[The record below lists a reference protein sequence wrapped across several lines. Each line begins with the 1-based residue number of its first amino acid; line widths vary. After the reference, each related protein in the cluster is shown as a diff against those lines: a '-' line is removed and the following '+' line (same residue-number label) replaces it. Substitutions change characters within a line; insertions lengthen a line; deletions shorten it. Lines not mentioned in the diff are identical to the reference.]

1 MFHRLAKEMHTLNA
15 HPRRTF
21 PAFARGAVAAAA
33 TVLLVGNSHAT
44 IFRCVDANGANTY
57 SDKPCTSPEPAA
69 PVQDA
74 AAAKHLEKAA
84 APEPAESPREAK
96 ASKILQALQLTSAPG
111 TEGARALRTVNL
123 IAPDLVK
130 QLDPA
135 NPAWTPQHPKWHVV
149 LDFVKADLRKDVD
162 AALRASTF
170 QTNQAVAR
178 EYARH
183 AKDSDMDEMLQYLGS
198 SEGARYIT
206 FQNELK
212 SISNQALDSLMAQ
225 EPITEG
231 EPTEIV
237 LKRRQQLLAL
247 GFDSRFAS
255 DGGGP
260 TPAESAP
267 GSAAILKNTARREG
281 TALDTLYSEYEAY
294 LPAIATFNQ
303 SATAKRFFVA
313 ADPAL
318 RTNSALLSEIGA
330 NFASNAF
337 TNYEQRWRAYYGPPV
352 RSSARTVSVVR
363 AGSTSVVTTRS
374 VSYNGAQ
381 MTRET
386 AALQC
391 EQRETAAY
399 GRVHHYAADGNYQAG
414 LKAIQNTCRAEQNLP
429 PL

>member
-1 MFHRLAKEMHTLNA
+1 MEMHTLRDRR
-15 HPRRTF
+15 RRTVF
-21 PAFARGAVAAAA
+21 DLAPGAVTAAAA
-33 TVLLVGNSHAT
+33 MLLAANSHAA

-57 SDKPCTSPEPAA
+57 SDKPCTSPEPSAS
-69 PVQDA
+69 VQSA
-74 AAAKHLEKAA
+74 TMAKHGADKVAA
-84 APEPAESPREAK
+84 TVPVDSSQEVK

-111 TEGARALRTVNL
+111 TEGARAQRTINL

-135 NPAWTPQHPKWHVV
+135 NPAWTPQHPKWYVV
-149 LDFVKADLRKDVD
+149 LEFVKSDLRKDV
-162 AALRASTF
+162 ASALRASTL
-170 QTNQAVAR
+170 QTNQAVAH
-178 EYARH
+178 EYALH
-183 AKDSDMDEMLQYLGS
+183 AKESDMDAMLLYLSS

-225 EPITEG
+225 EPITED

-247 GFDSRFAS
+247 GFDSRFAT

-260 TPAESAP
+260 ALGPSAP

-281 TALDTLYSEYEAY
+281 TALDTLYSEYEGY

-303 SATAKRFFVA
+303 SATAKHFFVSA
-313 ADPAL
+313 EPAL
-318 RTNSALLSEIGA
+318 RTNMDLLSEIGA
-330 NFASNAF
+330 TFASTEF

-352 RSSARTVSVVR
+352 RSSARSVTVMR
-363 AGSTSVVTTRS
+363 AGSTSVVSSRS
-374 VSYNGAQ
+374 VSYNGGQ

-399 GRVHHYAADGNYQAG
+399 GRVHHFAADGNYQAG
-414 LKAIQNTCRAEQNLP
+414 LKTIQNTCRSEQNLP